1 MLLHLLSLPHSGGR
15 PERRSVFFR
24 ALSPAWACVPLPAPS
39 HRLCR
44 MPFLLLRRALP
55 PDAGYD
61 GTIFF

>member
-1 MLLHLLSLPHSGGR
+1 MLFPLLSLPLSGGR
-15 PERRSVFFR
+15 PERRSVFFL
-24 ALSPAWACVPLPAPS
+24 ALSPAWRCEPLPAPS

-44 MPFLLLRRALP
+44 IPFLPLRRVLP